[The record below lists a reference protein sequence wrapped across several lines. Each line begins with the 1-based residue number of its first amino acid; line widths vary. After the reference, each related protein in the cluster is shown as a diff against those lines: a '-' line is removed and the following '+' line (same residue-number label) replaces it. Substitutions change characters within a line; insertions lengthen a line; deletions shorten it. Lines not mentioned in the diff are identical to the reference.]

1 MLLIVR
7 KINESIMINDDI
19 KITVVD
25 TGNGRVRLGI
35 EAPRSVPVHRLEV
48 YDQIKSGST
57 KNKYEEQ

>member
-48 YDQIKSGST
+48 YDQIKSGAT